1 MKRILVTGA
10 NKGIGLAI
18 VGEILASR
26 EDTFVLL
33 GARDLGR
40 GEGALGA
47 LVERNPSWRDRVQ
60 VLQLDVADEAK
71 VTAAAGQVVAQFGGD
86 SPLYGVVNNAG
97 VGYPASELL
106 PTLQVNTY
114 GVRRVCQAF
123 VPLLQPKGGRVVTL
137 TSAAGPSFVA
147 TCGAER
153 QRVLTDPAVTWETIE
168 AFMAECL
175 SVVGG
180 ESAFESRGLGSGSAY
195 GISKACANA
204 YVIALAR
211 DNPGLVINACT
222 PGFIETDLTRPM
234 ATSRGMS
241 PAEMGMKPPIDG
253 TVSALYL
260 LFGAPQ
266 GSGHYY
272 GSDAVRSPLDRY
284 RSPGD
289 PPYTGS

>member
-1 MKRILVTGA
+1 MKRVLVTGA

-18 VGEILASR
+18 VTEILKSHD
-26 EDTFVLL
+26 DTVVLL

-40 GEGALGA
+40 GQAARASLLAHE
-47 LVERNPSWRDRVQ
+47 PSWQDRVQ
-60 VLQLDVADEAK
+60 VLQLDVADDAS
-71 VTAAAGQVVAQFGGD
+71 VASAAAEVVAQFGAEA
-86 SPLYGVVNNAG
+86 PLYGLVNNAG
-97 VGYPASELL
+97 IGYPTSNLL

-123 VPLLQPKGGRVVTL
+123 LPLLQPDGGRVVTL
-137 TSAAGPSFVA
+137 TSAAGPSYVA
-147 TCGAER
+147 TCSPER
-153 QRVLTDPAVTWETIE
+153 QRLLTDPAVSWEAVE

-175 SVVGG
+175 SLEGG
-180 ESAFESRGLGSGSAY
+180 DDAFESSGLGSGSAY

-204 YVIALAR
+204 YVIELAR
-211 DNPGLVINACT
+211 ENPNLVVNACT
-222 PGFIETDLTRPM
+222 PGFIETDLTRPI
-234 ATSRGMS
+234 AAARGVS
-241 PAEMGMKPPIDG
+241 PADMGMKDTKAG
-253 TVSALYL
+253 TVSPLFL
-260 LFGAPQ
+260 LFGVPQ

>member
-40 GEGALGA
+40 GEMALGT
-47 LVERNPSWRDRVQ
+47 LVQRNPSWSDR
-60 VLQLDVADEAK
+60 LQLLQIDVADEAS
-71 VTAAAGQVVAQFGGD
+71 VARAAAQVVAQFGAEA
-86 SPLYGVVNNAG
+86 PLYGLVNNAG
-97 VGYPASELL
+97 VGYPTSDLL

-114 GVRRVCQAF
+114 GLRRVCQAF
-123 VPLLQPKGGRVVTL
+123 IPLLEPQGGRVVNL
-137 TSAAGPSFVA
+137 TSASGPNYVA
-147 TCGAER
+147 TCSLQR
-153 QRVLTDPAVTWETIE
+153 QRLLIDPAVRWETID
-168 AFMAECL
+168 AYLVECL
-175 SVVGG
+175 AITGG
-180 ESAFESRGLGSGSAY
+180 EGAYAALGMGSGSAY

-204 YVIALAR
+204 YTIALAR
-211 DNPGLVINACT
+211 ENPNLVVNACT
-222 PGFIETDLTRPM
+222 PGFIETDLTRPI
-234 ATSRGMS
+234 AASRGVS
-241 PAEMGMKPPIDG
+241 PAAMGMKSPKAG
-253 TVSALYL
+253 TVSPLFL
-260 LFGAPQ
+260 LFGDPQ

-289 PPYTGS
+289 PPYTGA